1 MIEFEFEGKQFEAD
15 EDVLTDYEFVA
26 DVLTADE
33 EPKALIR
40 CFKAIFAGRDRE
52 YARMVGG
59 KLAKMGELLRAAFD
73 AAGDGAKN

>member
-1 MIEFEFEGKQFEAD
+1 MVTFEFEGKQFEAD

-26 DVLTADE
+26 DILSAAE

-40 CFKAIFAGRDRE
+40 AFRTLFNGRDRE

-59 KLAKMGELLRAAFD
+59 KLAKMGELLRAAFA